1 MVFYFYSILLD
12 RHPVF
17 LLRLGCV
24 GVGLQGVTDTCCQS
38 HTNKGMN
45 LRVAPLVAA
54 VLAAAAAAAVTG
66 YGGCDSES
74 RRRSFLMGNTA
85 LSSDSTSW
93 TRTQSVLGPGTV
105 SCSPPQAP

>member
-17 LLRLGCV
+17 LLRLGSV

-45 LRVAPLVAA
+45 LRVAPLVVAG
-54 VLAAAAAAAVTG
+54 VG
-66 YGGCDSES
+66 WRRR
-74 RRRSFLMGNTA
+74 RRRSLDTA
-85 LSSDSTSW
+85 G
-93 TRTQSVLGPGTV
+93 VTV
-105 SCSPPQAP
+105 RAAGGAS